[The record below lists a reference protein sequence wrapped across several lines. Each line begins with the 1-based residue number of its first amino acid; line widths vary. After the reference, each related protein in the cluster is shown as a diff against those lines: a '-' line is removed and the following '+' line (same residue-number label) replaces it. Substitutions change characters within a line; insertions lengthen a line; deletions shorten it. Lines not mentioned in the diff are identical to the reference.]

1 MNKRYIQTALLA
13 TTLILTA
20 CVKEEVEPLGDG
32 SFNPEGKMR
41 LEVAPNGSDTKV
53 GVNGRNSYWEGG
65 DNVRINGVTGQISV
79 LSGITYFNATVPYPS
94 QNECYIACSPS
105 SLITSTMSNYRLDQ
119 ASSTGNTASYKSVTV
134 KFPSVYEYLETNGRQ
149 SLKGLP
155 LIGVQTDRD
164 ANSITFRHIT
174 ASINVK
180 VTNGYEED
188 ICVDSIVVERVGT
201 DYSLSGPREVR
212 IYSDGPVVYGGSTS
226 SSSDSTKYTRM
237 YFNEHPVIIRKP
249 SLGLQQSKT
258 FQIPIAPAVR
268 IVKVRV
274 YCKSANSPSSR
285 TFNTGT
291 ENTTPIN
298 FTFYPAS
305 MNFAWMG
312 DPVYCIQYWD
322 WTRNAANTSLEVN
335 IPRKPLLGERLT
347 YTTGNI
353 NQSSYYGFV
362 QNKQYSV
369 NVTISG
375 NSTYVTTA
383 TDVPS
388 YFTFDNSGT
397 TGYILSHNAK
407 AAYAK
412 YTKKKV
418 ELKSSGYTSI
428 SWQVTASE
436 TEEHFSPY
444 SLAPA
449 IHSNTVDARTSTHL
463 YSTIDVVQQYGG
475 TRRTEITGRQG
486 TVYSMPWT
494 GYNASGN
501 MSLLEPGNAL
511 TPRFRLLYKEEWN
524 WILTQ
529 RPNAASKRGWVN
541 CNNIRGLLL
550 LPDQWE
556 PISGISFSSSSI
568 NVYTTTQLMAMID
581 NGAIFLPRTALIDQN
596 GNDAAPNNQGCY
608 YWTGSTDGAN
618 NAWMLVAENA
628 SNIQFVSKPRTY
640 SAGIRYSANRFEPG
654 YSVPFL
660 P

>member
-79 LSGITYFNATVPYPS
+79 LSSITYFNATVPYPS
-94 QNECYIACSPS
+94 LNECYIACSPS
-105 SLITSTMSNYRLDQ
+105 SLITSTMSNYSLD
-119 ASSTGNTASYKSVTV
+119 ADDNSKRVTV
-134 KFPSVYEYLETNGRQ
+134 NFPSVYEYRETNGHQ

-155 LIGVQTDRD
+155 LIGVQTNRS
-164 ANSITFRHIT
+164 ANSITFHHIT

-180 VTNGYEED
+180 VTNNRDED
-188 ICVDSIVVERVGT
+188 IIIDSIVVARGST
-201 DYSLSGPREVR
+201 TGYPLSGPCSVR
-212 IYSDGPVVYGGSTS
+212 IYANGPQVLNQMSNR
-226 SSSDSTKYTRM
+226 SDSTKYARL
-237 YFNEHPVIIRKP
+237 YFNECPVVIEKP
-249 SLGLQQSKT
+249 FLGSTRSKT
-258 FQIPIAPAVR
+258 FQIPIAPGVQ
-268 IVKVRV
+268 ITKVMV

-291 ENTTPIN
+291 ENTPPIN

-312 DPVYCIQYWD
+312 DPVYCIQNWD

-347 YTTGNI
+347 YTTGSI
-353 NQSSYYGFV
+353 NQSSGFT

-418 ELKSSGYTSI
+418 ELKSSGYTSRG
-428 SWQVTASE
+428 WQVTASE

-475 TRRTEITGRQG
+475 MRRTEITGRQG

-618 NAWMLVAENA
+618 NAWMLVAESA
-628 SNIQFVSKPRTY
+628 SDIQFVSKPRTY